1 MHIGERRDL
10 VTTSTLRHDGTVA
23 DAIRALVVT
32 REFGPGDR
40 LGEADLAAR
49 LDVSRTP
56 VREALRQLAADG
68 LVEHVPNKGA
78 RVVELS
84 DHELEHVFELRARVE
99 GTAASHAATGA
110 TVDELDR
117 LEELAARIGAHAL
130 PGPDQDLDRV
140 YGCNADFHL
149 LLADASR
156 STVVAASVRQL
167 FHTAAT
173 VRTYQGFDEASVRR
187 SVAHHLEIVAALRA
201 RDGEW
206 ARATMHSHLFNA
218 RAALLGPRRADV
230 DPDPGALVG
239 AESPPT
245 DPTPARPR
253 A

>member
-1 MHIGERRDL
+1 MTATIDDR
-10 VTTSTLRHDGTVA
+10 GTVA
-23 DAIRALVVT
+23 DEIRALVVT

-78 RVVELS
+78 RVVRLS

-99 GTAASHAATGA
+99 GTAAARAAVGA
-110 TVDELDR
+110 TTAELDR
-117 LEELAARIGAHAL
+117 LQQLAEQISRHAL
-130 PGPDQDLDRV
+130 AGPDQDLDRV

-156 STVVAASVRQL
+156 STVVATSVRQL

-173 VRTYQGFDEASVRR
+173 VRTYRGFDDASIRR

-201 RDGEW
+201 GDGEW
-206 ARATMHSHLFNA
+206 ARTTMHSHLFNA
-218 RAALLGPRRADV
+218 RAALLGPRPGAERPDPDADGPDRAD
-230 DPDPGALVG
+230 DA
-239 AESPPT
+239 A
-245 DPTPARPR
+245 PR
-253 A
+253 NQP